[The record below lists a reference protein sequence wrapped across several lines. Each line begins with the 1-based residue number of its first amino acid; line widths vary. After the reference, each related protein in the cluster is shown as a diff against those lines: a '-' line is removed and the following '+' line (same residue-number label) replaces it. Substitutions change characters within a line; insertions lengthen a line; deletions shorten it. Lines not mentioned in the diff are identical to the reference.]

1 MTPTT
6 FRIEHGLRPQHRAQA
21 AAGYWAAFARK
32 LHYSLGPRRQ
42 AVALIR
48 RILDAN
54 YAISAV
60 ADDGRFLGVS
70 GFKTP
75 EGAFVGG
82 GFGDIVRIYGP
93 VQAVWRGLLLSI
105 LERPCEPGTLLM
117 DGIFVDEQARGRR
130 HRALERRRT
139 ARRSLRPQGRAARRD
154 RQQSRRAK
162 AVRAAGLPGT
172 RHAIARPAGAAVRLP
187 QRHHDAET
195 ARPLIARVAADG
207 GRCARPIRPAQRL
220 SLFVFRPSPRVRP
233 FGGAR

>member
-48 RILDAN
+48 RVLDAD

-60 ADDGRFLGVS
+60 ADDGRFLGVA

-75 EGAFVGG
+75 DGAFVGG
-82 GFGDIVRIYGP
+82 GFGDVVRIYGP

-105 LERPCEPGTLLM
+105 LERGCEPGTLLM
-117 DGIFVDEQARGRR
+117 DGIFVDEQARGLGVGT
-130 HRALERRRT
+130 ALLNAVE
-139 ARRSLRPQGRAARRD
+139 QHAAACRL
-154 RQQSRRAK
+154 K
-162 AVRAAGLPGT
+162 AVRLDVIDSN
-172 RHAIARPAGAAVRLP
+172 H
-187 QRHHDAET
+187 
-195 ARPLIARVAADG
+195 
-207 GRCARPIRPAQRL
+207 
-220 SLFVFRPSPRVRP
+220 
-233 FGGAR
+233 GARKLYERQGYQARGTQSLGLLEPLFGFRSATTMLKQLGR

>member
-48 RILDAN
+48 RVLDAD

-60 ADDGRFLGVS
+60 ADDGRFLGVA

-75 EGAFVGG
+75 DGAFVGG
-82 GFGDIVRIYGP
+82 GFGDVVRIYGP

-105 LERPCEPGTLLM
+105 LERGCEPGTLLM
-117 DGIFVDEQARGRR
+117 DGIFVDQQARGLGVGT
-130 HRALERRRT
+130 ALLNAVEHH
-139 ARRSLRPQGRAARRD
+139 AA
-154 RQQSRRAK
+154 ACGLK
-162 AVRAAGLPGT
+162 AVRLDVIDSN
-172 RHAIARPAGAAVRLP
+172 H
-187 QRHHDAET
+187 
-195 ARPLIARVAADG
+195 
-207 GRCARPIRPAQRL
+207 
-220 SLFVFRPSPRVRP
+220 
-233 FGGAR
+233 GARKLYERQGYQARGTQSLGLLEPLFGFRSATTMLKQLGR